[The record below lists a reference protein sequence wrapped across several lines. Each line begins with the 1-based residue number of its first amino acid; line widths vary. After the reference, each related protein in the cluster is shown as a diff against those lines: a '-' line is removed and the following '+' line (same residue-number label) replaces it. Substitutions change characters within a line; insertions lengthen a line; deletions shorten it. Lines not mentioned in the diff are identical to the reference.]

1 VNHASIAAEAI
12 RFRIA
17 TLQHPLV
24 DPERFDVDRAAALA
38 VGCGDPVIDSAIR
51 RLGAAWR
58 RAGNDLRDL
67 CEPWRHADARRL
79 LAVGGDDLIDA
90 LDDMVRSVCSQDV
103 FT

>member
-17 TLQHPLV
+17 TLQDPLV
-24 DPERFDVDRAAALA
+24 DPDRFDLHGAAALA
-38 VGCGDPVIDSAIR
+38 VACGDPAIDSALR

-58 RAGNDLRDL
+58 RAGNDPADL
-67 CEPWRHADARRL
+67 CEPWRAADARRL
-79 LAVGGDDLIDA
+79 LTTGGHDLIDA
-90 LDDMVRSVCSQDV
+90 LDDIVRGARAQAV